1 MKQSSW
7 FSRIVREVVR
17 IVGGHEQSR
26 HLAWESAHSGQPY
39 PGRTDPYR
47 VPRVPPQTLRVE
59 DALAN
64 EENVQLACACYQAF
78 IDKDR
83 AAIEALLDD
92 DFRFTS
98 PYDNRIDRKTYFDR
112 CWPQSERISGFDFVH
127 LAADGDSVFVTY
139 EAEEI
144 NGTRFRNTE
153 VMTIRNG
160 RIREVEVYF
169 GWSVPHQARR
179 GGFLG
184 R

>member
-1 MKQSSW
+1 LKQSSW
-7 FSRIVREVVR
+7 FSRIVREVMR
-17 IVGGHEQSR
+17 FVGGQEQSR
-26 HLAWESAHSGQPY
+26 HLAWESAHAQPY
-39 PGRTDPYR
+39 PRRADPYR
-47 VPRVPPQTLRVE
+47 VPRVKAPAQRVE

-64 EENVQLACACYQAF
+64 EENLQLACACFQAF

-83 AAIEALLDD
+83 AAIESLLDD
-92 DFRFTS
+92 DFHFTS

-127 LAADGDSVFVTY
+127 LAADGDCVSVTY